1 MKKNSLA
8 QLFEGRKKYIL
19 ISIIILVIIS
29 VFIINNFNKAI
40 DVEVY
45 TVKQEE
51 VNDTYKENAVISLGK
66 EYHILSKVNGSIEE
80 VLVNENSPVKK
91 GDVLIKISSRDLL
104 YQKQLRQSSLDS
116 YTAKKEESDIG
127 KLMAT
132 SPMEYISGL
141 KSSLDTAKAAY
152 EAAQTDYSA
161 KQALFEAQSVSLIE
175 FETSR
180 ANFENAKSNF
190 ETASK
195 RLDESNKYLQT
206 LKGQG
211 LSEKDI
217 SEKFYE
223 STKKQIEAAIESEK
237 TSIAQ
242 LEHQI
247 EDCEVKAEYDG
258 IISKIPAKDISMAV
272 AGQELAVIDTNNNEY
287 RLECSVLTDVIPYL
301 HVGDVMEAEFN
312 LRGIKKNYSGKI
324 SEIYDFATE
333 EKSPLGLKEYR
344 VKLVAIL
351 DNVGDDILKSGYG
364 VDAIFTLYKN
374 DNAIA
379 VPIGAV
385 FTEDEVDYV
394 FKIEDKK
401 AKKTPV
407 SISYKSST
415 QAVISEG
422 LKEDDK
428 IIINSDEEKLND
440 GSKVREKK

>member
-1 MKKNSLA
+1 KKANHATGPAAAKAS
-8 QLFEGRKKYIL
+8 QWDEEEFE
-19 ISIIILVIIS
+19 
-29 VFIINNFNKAI
+29 
-40 DVEVY
+40 D
-45 TVKQEE
+45 
-51 VNDTYKENAVISLGK
+51 
-66 EYHILSKVNGSIEE
+66 
-80 VLVNENSPVKK
+80 ENSPVKK
-91 GDVLIKISSRDLL
+91 GDVLIKISSRDLE

-116 YTAKKEESDIG
+116 YIAKKEESDIG

-175 FETSR
+175 LETSR
-180 ANFENAKSNF
+180 ANFENAKSNY

-195 RLDESNKYLQT
+195 RLDESNKYLQS
-206 LKGQG
+206 LKAEG

-237 TSIAQ
+237 TAIAQ

-287 RLECSVLTDVIPYL
+287 RLECSVLTDVIPYIKT
-301 HVGDVMEAEFN
+301 GDEMKAEFN
-312 LRGIKKNYSGKI
+312 LRGVKKSFDGKI

-344 VKLVAIL
+344 VKLVAVL
-351 DNVGDDILKSGYG
+351 DNAGDDILKNGYG

-385 FTEDEVDYV
+385 FAEDELDYV
-394 FKIEDKK
+394 FKIENKT

-407 SISYKSST
+407 SIVYKSST

-428 IIINSDEEKLND
+428 VIINADEEKLND

>member
-1 MKKNSLA
+1 MKKNSLS
-8 QLFEGRKKYIL
+8 QLFERKKYIL
-19 ISIIILVIIS
+19 IFIIILVIIS
-29 VFIINNFNKAI
+29 VFIINNINKAI

-51 VNDTYKENAVISLGK
+51 VSDTYKENAVISLGK

-116 YTAKKEESDIG
+116 YIAKKEESDIG

-175 FETSR
+175 LETSR
-180 ANFENAKSNF
+180 ANFENAKSNY

-206 LKGQG
+206 LKAEG

-237 TSIAQ
+237 TAIAQ

-272 AGQELAVIDTNNNEY
+272 AGQELAVIDTDNNEY
-287 RLECSVLTDVIPYL
+287 RLECSVLTDVIPYIKT
-301 HVGDVMEAEFN
+301 GDEMKAEFN
-312 LRGIKKNYSGKI
+312 LRGVKKSYNGKI

-344 VKLVAIL
+344 VKLVAVL
-351 DNVGDDILKSGYG
+351 DNAGDDILKNGYG

-385 FTEDEVDYV
+385 FTEDELDYV
-394 FKIEDKK
+394 FKIEDKT
-401 AKKTPV
+401 AKKTQV
-407 SISYKSST
+407 SIVYKSST

-428 IIINSDEEKLND
+428 VIINADEEKLND
-440 GSKVREKK
+440 GSRVREKK

>member
-29 VFIINNFNKAI
+29 VFIINNLNKAI

-45 TVKQEE
+45 TVKPGE

-91 GDVLIKISSRDLL
+91 GDVLIKISSRDLE

-175 FETSR
+175 LETSR

-312 LRGIKKNYSGKI
+312 LRGLQKTYSGKI

-333 EKSPLGLKEYR
+333 DKEYR

-351 DNVGDDILKSGYG
+351 DNVEDDILKSGYG

-374 DNAIA
+374 DETIS
-379 VPIGAV
+379 VPIGSV
-385 FTEDEVDYV
+385 FSEDEVDYV

-415 QAVISEG
+415 QAVITEG

-428 IIINSDEEKLND
+428 VIINSDEEKLND

>member
-1 MKKNSLA
+1 MKKNSLS
-8 QLFEGRKKYIL
+8 QLFERKKYIL
-19 ISIIILVIIS
+19 IFIIILVIIS
-29 VFIINNFNKAI
+29 VFIINNLNKAI

-45 TVKQEE
+45 TVKPGE

-116 YTAKKEESDIG
+116 YIAKKEESNIG

-175 FETSR
+175 LETSR
-180 ANFENAKSNF
+180 ANFENAKSNY

-206 LKGQG
+206 LKGEG

-237 TSIAQ
+237 TAIAQ

-272 AGQELAVIDTNNNEY
+272 AGQELAVIDTDNNEY
-287 RLECSVLTDVIPYL
+287 RLECSVLTDVIPYIKT
-301 HVGDVMEAEFN
+301 GDEMKVEFN
-312 LRGIKKNYSGKI
+312 LRGVKKSYNGKI

-333 EKSPLGLKEYR
+333 EKSPLGLNEYR
-344 VKLVAIL
+344 VKLVAVL
-351 DNVGDDILKSGYG
+351 DNAEDDILKNGYG

-385 FTEDEVDYV
+385 FTEDELDYV

-428 IIINSDEEKLND
+428 VIINSDEEKLND

>member
-1 MKKNSLA
+1 M
-8 QLFEGRKKYIL
+8 
-19 ISIIILVIIS
+19 
-29 VFIINNFNKAI
+29 
-40 DVEVY
+40 
-45 TVKQEE
+45 
-51 VNDTYKENAVISLGK
+51 
-66 EYHILSKVNGSIEE
+66 IE
-80 VLVNENSPVKK
+80 L
-91 GDVLIKISSRDLL
+91 
-104 YQKQLRQSSLDS
+104 
-116 YTAKKEESDIG
+116 
-127 KLMAT
+127 
-132 SPMEYISGL
+132 
-141 KSSLDTAKAAY
+141 
-152 EAAQTDYSA
+152 
-161 KQALFEAQSVSLIE
+161 
-175 FETSR
+175 ETSR
-180 ANFENAKSNF
+180 ANFENAKSNY

-195 RLDESNKYLQT
+195 RLDESNKYLQS
-206 LKGQG
+206 LKAEG

-237 TSIAQ
+237 TAIAQ

-301 HVGDVMEAEFN
+301 HVGDRMKAEFN
-312 LRGIKKNYSGKI
+312 LRGVKKSFDGKI

-333 EKSPLGLKEYR
+333 EKSPLGLNEYR
-344 VKLVAIL
+344 VKLVAVL
-351 DNVGDDILKSGYG
+351 DNAGDDILKNGYG

-379 VPIGAV
+379 VPIGSV
-385 FTEDEVDYV
+385 FAEDELDYV
-394 FKIEDKK
+394 FKIENKT

-407 SISYKSST
+407 SIVYKSST

-428 IIINSDEEKLND
+428 VIINADEEKLND

>member
-1 MKKNSLA
+1 MKKNSLS
-8 QLFEGRKKYIL
+8 QLFERKKYIL
-19 ISIIILVIIS
+19 IFIIILVIIS
-29 VFIINNFNKAI
+29 VFIINNLNKAI

-45 TVKQEE
+45 TVKPGE

-116 YTAKKEESDIG
+116 YIAKKEESNIG

-175 FETSR
+175 LETSR
-180 ANFENAKSNF
+180 ANFENAKSNY

-206 LKGQG
+206 LKGEG

-237 TSIAQ
+237 TAIAQ

-301 HVGDVMEAEFN
+301 HVGDRMKAEFN
-312 LRGIKKNYSGKI
+312 LRGVKKSYNGKI

-333 EKSPLGLKEYR
+333 EKSPLGLNEYR
-344 VKLVAIL
+344 VKLVAVL
-351 DNVGDDILKSGYG
+351 DNAEDDILKNGYG

-385 FTEDEVDYV
+385 FTEDELDYV

-428 IIINSDEEKLND
+428 VIINSDEEKLND

>member
-45 TVKQEE
+45 TVKPGE
-51 VNDTYKENAVISLGK
+51 VDDTYKENAVISLGK

-91 GDVLIKISSRDLL
+91 GDVLIKISSRDLE
-104 YQKQLRQSSLDS
+104 YQKQLRHSSLDS
-116 YTAKKEESDIG
+116 YIAKKEESDIG

-161 KQALFEAQSVSLIE
+161 KQALYEAQSVSLIE
-175 FETSR
+175 LETSR
-180 ANFENAKSNF
+180 ANFENAKSNY

-195 RLDESNKYLQT
+195 RLDESNKYLQS
-206 LKGQG
+206 LKAEG

-237 TSIAQ
+237 TAIAQ

-272 AGQELAVIDTNNNEY
+272 AGQELAVIDTNNNEC

-301 HVGDVMEAEFN
+301 HVGDRMKAEFN
-312 LRGIKKNYSGKI
+312 LRGVKKSFDGKI

-333 EKSPLGLKEYR
+333 EKSPLGLNEYR
-344 VKLVAIL
+344 VKLVAVL
-351 DNVGDDILKSGYG
+351 DNAGDDILKNGYG

-379 VPIGAV
+379 VPIGSV
-385 FTEDEVDYV
+385 FTEDELDYV
-394 FKIEDKK
+394 FKIENKT

-407 SISYKSST
+407 SIVYKSST

-428 IIINSDEEKLND
+428 VIINADEEKLND